1 MKKTGLALLLAMALV
16 GCSEEETTKQE
27 PAKKPVVEEK
37 TEEKAAVQVDVTE
50 KLFYKW
56 NDESI
61 GSMEQITFYAKIE
74 NTGNKPVDVM
84 DTKLTYMDND
94 GGVIGTME
102 NSDLFMNIHPSVI
115 APGQSSYIAISLDGG
130 ESFDNLKDITVEVN
144 PVESEDVV
152 NLKTDKV
159 NVVKSD
165 EWGGDVGVTGFIVNE
180 TDKKADSIQVA
191 AALYDKEGKF
201 LGALLPG
208 SDQSFQVEANNQT
221 SFDLGIPGFP
231 SDQVENVEKAEVI
244 SSYVDYGEM

>member
-1 MKKTGLALLLAMALV
+1 MRKAGLALLLAMALV

-27 PAKKPVVEEK
+27 PTKEPAVEQK
-37 TEEKAAVQVDVTE
+37 TEEKAEVQVDVTE
-50 KLFYKW
+50 KVFYKW

-61 GSMEQITFYAKIE
+61 GGMEQITFYAKIE

-84 DTKLTYMDND
+84 DTKLTYTDND

-115 APGQSSYIAISLDGG
+115 APGQSSYVAISLDGG
-130 ESFDNLKDITVEVN
+130 ESFDNLKDITVEVK
-144 PVESEDVV
+144 PVESENVV
-152 NLKTDKV
+152 ELKTDKV
-159 NVVKSD
+159 NVKKSG
-165 EWGGDVGVTGFIVNE
+165 EWGGSLGVTGYIKNE
-180 TDKKADSIQVA
+180 TDKPADQVQLA

-208 SDQSFQVEANNQT
+208 SDQSFQVDANGET

-244 SSYVDYGEM
+244 SSYIDYGEM